1 MDGMNQIL
9 SILQKKYRRMDMI
22 LTITKE
28 LEQVVSTGDE
38 TSLGIILETRQ
49 NEMNGIDQLDRELK
63 GIKENMP
70 LPLQQKINQMLHPA
84 SGETV
89 RLENPLETNI
99 FDTNKRIIR
108 LVEKI
113 IDLDRVIRDRMKR
126 KK

>member
-28 LEQVVSTGDE
+28 VEQIVLSGDE
-38 TSLGIILETRQ
+38 ASLGIILDTRQ
-49 NEMNGIDQLDRELK
+49 NEMNGIDQLDRELNRE
-63 GIKENMP
+63 KEKMP
-70 LPLQQKINQMLHPA
+70 PILRQKVDQMLRPTP
-84 SGETV
+84 GETV

-99 FDTNKRIIR
+99 FDTNKRITR

-113 IDLDRVIRDRMKR
+113 IVLDKAIRDRMER
-126 KK
+126 K

>member
-49 NEMNGIDQLDRELK
+49 NEMNGIDQLDHELK
-63 GIKENMP
+63 EIKENMP
-70 LPLQQKINQMLHPA
+70 LPLQQKINQMLNPA

-108 LVEKI
+108 LVGKI
-113 IDLDRVIRDRMKR
+113 IDLDRVIRGRMKR
-126 KK
+126 K